1 MAKESNNKPSVTK
14 DAEFKILLSIKEID
28 KIDEKISNVTNDL
41 KKSLDKSE
49 TPKACEED
57 EN

>member
-14 DAEFKILLSIKEID
+14 DAEFKILLTIKEIG
-28 KIDEKISNVTNDL
+28 KMDEKISNVTNDS

-49 TPKACEED
+49 TFEANGED
-57 EN
+57 GN